1 MFLLVIASIICVA
14 FGFRPNI
21 LMAIYILI
29 ASYAF
34 IIAVTR
40 FTSAITTLVPDFSQL
55 LNILMQLFFWFT
67 PVVWNLGM
75 LSGHATLLKIVKCMP
90 FTYLVTG
97 FRDVFVQ
104 ENIVTQGHGIYT
116 IAFWI
121 ITIAIFAWGNYIF
134 KKSKKDFADV
144 L

>member
-1 MFLLVIASIICVA
+1 
-14 FGFRPNI
+14 
-21 LMAIYILI
+21 
-29 ASYAF
+29 
-34 IIAVTR
+34 
-40 FTSAITTLVPDFSQL
+40 
-55 LNILMQLFFWFT
+55 
-67 PVVWNLGM
+67 M

-97 FRDVFVQ
+97 FRDEFVQ